1 MVTDQFLRYQEWLEL
16 ADYCLFAE
24 AQIVGMMQENRCLA
38 LFALVAKWKNAGV
51 RLEALGRFAT
61 AKTRTP
67 DGGQAFC

>member
-1 MVTDQFLRYQEWLEL
+1 LNWRII
-16 ADYCLFAE
+16 ACSRKHN
-24 AQIVGMMQENRCLA
+24 IVGMMQENRCLA